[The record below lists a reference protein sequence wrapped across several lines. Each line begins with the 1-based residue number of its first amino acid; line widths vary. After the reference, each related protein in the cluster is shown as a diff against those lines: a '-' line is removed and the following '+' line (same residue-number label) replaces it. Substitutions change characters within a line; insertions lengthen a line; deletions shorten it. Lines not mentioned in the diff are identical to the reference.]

1 MRRALSSAAV
11 PMAVVGALIVIVLAV
26 LVVTASGSGGDAY
39 RVRAIFMNAFSAVPG
54 EDVKIAGVKVGKIDA
69 IDLTKDHRAAVVL
82 DIQRTGFKDFRQ
94 DAECTIRPQSLI
106 GEKFVEC
113 VPTAPRPEGAQ
124 PAPPLRKIASGPG
137 KGQYLL
143 PVDHT
148 SQPVDIDLVNNIMR
162 LPFRERLSII
172 LNELGTGVAGQGAA
186 LRQAIR
192 NADPALKETDK
203 ALAILAGQNRVL
215 SQLAVDSDKIMAPL
229 ARERRHVAGFIVNAN
244 TTAEATAERSSALSQ
259 DIAKFPEFLRQLK
272 PTMAGLGAFAGQA
285 TPVLTDLGKAAP
297 NINTFFE
304 SLGPFSKEA
313 VPAVDSLGNALDVG
327 RVALVKSKPFID
339 QLNTFGMAAN
349 PLSANL
355 DAFLTSTKSTGGIE
369 RLMDFLFYSVAS
381 INGYDSDG
389 HYLRADLIVNLCSTY
404 ALTNSIDCTAK
415 FQQPAEGSARAAS
428 AGGAPRAESIAKAL
442 GSDPPAPPA
451 AQPAGGGS
459 AGASQSLLDY
469 LLGG

>member
-39 RVRAIFMNAFSAVPG
+39 RVRAIFMDAFSA
-54 EDVKIAGVKVGKIDA
+54 A
-69 IDLTKDHRAAVVL
+69 
-82 DIQRTGFKDFRQ
+82 
-94 DAECTIRPQSLI
+94 
-106 GEKFVEC
+106 
-113 VPTAPRPEGAQ
+113 
-124 PAPPLRKIASGPG
+124 
-137 KGQYLL
+137 
-143 PVDHT
+143 
-148 SQPVDIDLVNNIMR
+148 
-162 LPFRERLSII
+162 
-172 LNELGTGVAGQGAA
+172 AGQGAA

-327 RVALVKSKPFID
+327 RVALVK
-339 QLNTFGMAAN
+339 
-349 PLSANL
+349 
-355 DAFLTSTKSTGGIE
+355 
-369 RLMDFLFYSVAS
+369 
-381 INGYDSDG
+381 
-389 HYLRADLIVNLCSTY
+389 
-404 ALTNSIDCTAK
+404 
-415 FQQPAEGSARAAS
+415 
-428 AGGAPRAESIAKAL
+428 
-442 GSDPPAPPA
+442 
-451 AQPAGGGS
+451 
-459 AGASQSLLDY
+459 
-469 LLGG
+469 

>member
-1 MRRALSSAAV
+1 MRR
-11 PMAVVGALIVIVLAV
+11 VLAV
-26 LVVTASGSGGDAY
+26 GAVLLAAAALAIFATGAGNGGGDY

-54 EDVKIAGVKVGKIDA
+54 EDVKIAGVKVGKIDS

-82 DIQRTGFKDFRQ
+82 NIQRSGFKDFRQ

-113 VPTAPRPEGAQ
+113 VPTVPRPEGAQ
-124 PAPPLRKIASGPG
+124 LPPPLRKIKNGHG

-148 SQPVDIDLVNNIMR
+148 SQPVDLDLVNNIMR

-172 LNELGTGVAGQGAA
+172 LNELGTGVAGQGAT

-203 ALAILAGQNRVL
+203 VLALLAGQNRVL
-215 SQLAVDSDKIMAPL
+215 SQLAVNSDRIMAPL

-244 TTAEATAERSSALSQ
+244 TTAEATAERSSALSR
-259 DIAKFPEFLRQLK
+259 DIAKFPEFLRQLR

-304 SLGPFSKEA
+304 SLGPFSKAA
-313 VPAVDSLGNALDVG
+313 VPAVQSLGKTADVAST
-327 RVALVKSKPFID
+327 ALVKSKPLID
-339 QLNTFGMAAN
+339 ELNTFGVAAN
-349 PLSANL
+349 PLAANL
-355 DAFLTSTKSTGGIE
+355 NAFLTSTKSTGGIE

-381 INGYDSDG
+381 INGYDSHG

-404 ALTNSIDCTAK
+404 ALTNSVDCTAK
-415 FQQPAEGSARAAS
+415 FQQPAEGSARAVSQPVAAPRGANVAKVLGADRPTATKAPAS
-428 AGGAPRAESIAKAL
+428 GAGGST
-442 GSDPPAPPA
+442 
-451 AQPAGGGS
+451 
-459 AGASQSLLDY
+459 SLLDY